1 MTATTLEGSSP
12 SPAGAP
18 RPARPRD
25 RSISVYAEL
34 SQQVKDAG
42 LLNRRRPYYVVSIAL
57 TVAAFFGVWVAVA
70 LLGDSWWQLGLA
82 VVLALVC
89 TQFGF
94 LGHDT
99 AHRQAFGSHRA
110 NEWAARV
117 LSCGFAGIGYGW
129 WMQKHN
135 RHHNAPNQQGKDP
148 DIESAVLAFTPDA
161 AAQRTTGLRGWFTR
175 HQGWAFFPLLTFE
188 GGALHANSI
197 ATLIREKSMPH
208 RRLELWIIGVR
219 LGAFVAAVFL
229 LLSPLLAVAFI
240 LVQLG
245 VFGVLLGGSFAPNH
259 KGMPIVPK
267 NAKVDFLRRQV
278 LMSRNIRGGLLTD
291 FMMGGLNYQVEHHLF
306 PSMPRP
312 NLKKVQ
318 PMVRAHCAKHGISYT
333 ETSLAGSYKMVV
345 QYLNRVGIGERDPFV
360 CPLVASARN

>member
-1 MTATTLEGSSP
+1 MTSSTLEGSSP
-12 SPAGAP
+12 PAAGAP

-25 RSISVYAEL
+25 RSVSVYAEL

-57 TVAAFFGVWVAVA
+57 AVAAFAGTWVAVA
-70 LLGDSWWQLGLA
+70 ALGDSWWQLALA
-82 VVLALVC
+82 VVFSLVC

-99 AHRQAFGSHRA
+99 AHRQAFGSHRT
-110 NEWAARV
+110 NEWAARA

-129 WMQKHN
+129 WMNKHN
-135 RHHNAPNQQGKDP
+135 RHHNAPNQMGKDP
-148 DIESAVLAFTPDA
+148 DIESAVLAFTPDDA
-161 AAQRTTGLRGWFTR
+161 ETRMSGLRGWWTR
-175 HQGWAFFPLLTFE
+175 HQGWAFFPLLCLE
-188 GGALHANSI
+188 GLALHANSV
-197 ATLIREKSMPH
+197 ATLIRDRSMPH
-208 RRLELWIIGVR
+208 RRLEVALIALR

-229 LLSPLLAVAFI
+229 LMPPLLAVAFI
-240 LVQLG
+240 VVQQA
-245 VFGVLLGGSFAPNH
+245 VFGLLLGGSFAPNH

-278 LMSRNIRGGLLTD
+278 LMSRNIRGGRVTD
-291 FMMGGLNYQVEHHLF
+291 FMMGGLNYQIEHHLF

-318 PMVRAHCAKHGISYT
+318 PLVRAHCAKHGISYT
-333 ETSLAGSYKMVV
+333 ETSLVGSYAIVV
-345 QYLNRVGIGERDPFV
+345 RYLNRVGIAERDPFT
-360 CPLVASARN
+360 CPLVAAARN